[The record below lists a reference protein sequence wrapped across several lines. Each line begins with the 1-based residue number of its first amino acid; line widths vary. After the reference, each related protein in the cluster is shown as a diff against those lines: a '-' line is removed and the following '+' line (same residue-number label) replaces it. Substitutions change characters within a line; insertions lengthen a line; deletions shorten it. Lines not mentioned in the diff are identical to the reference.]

1 MNNNNENSSSNNNN
15 NNSTDSVVV
24 NNNDD
29 EQSSPKVLLDLI
41 KELASDIKKLKEKDN
56 LPQIA
61 TSPLRDNL
69 PPLRENEHSV
79 DDSASENG
87 DAVSV
92 VVTDH
97 SDDETINSIPPSGTI
112 TNDIFKNIKTASM
125 EDNKGPAVDNNW
137 GNIVNQNW
145 SCKKDEDSMKKL
157 RSLYPIPSNCELIVP
172 KLNIELWELIN
183 STQRKSDVT
192 FSQIQRNLTAS
203 VAASLAIATD
213 VLSNK
218 FDKKNIIQT
227 TANLVALLGEASS
240 EISKKRKLFI
250 RSVLKD
256 EYKDLTSL
264 TTETT
269 KNLFGDNLAQNI
281 KDLNLRNKLELKSYS
296 NYSKSSNKPYNR
308 QNYKY
313 GSSTTTRQNYSKD
326 QSFLGERR
334 RSWNSSHTNN
344 NNKNFKKK

>member
-1 MNNNNENSSSNNNN
+1 MNNNENSSSNNNN
-15 NNSTDSVVV
+15 ADSVVV
-24 NNNDD
+24 DNNNDD
-29 EQSSPKVLLDLI
+29 EQPTTKVLLALI
-41 KELASDIKKLKEKDN
+41 KELASDIKNLKEKDS
-56 LPQIA
+56 LPRIE

-69 PPLRENEHSV
+69 SPLRENDNSDEE
-79 DDSASENG
+79 SAYEDG
-87 DAVSV
+87 DRVSV
-92 VVTDH
+92 VVSDH
-97 SDDETINSIPPSGTI
+97 SGDETINSIPPSGTI
-112 TNDIFKNIKTASM
+112 SSDIFKNIKTASV
-125 EDNKGPAVDNNW
+125 EDNKGPAVDNTW
-137 GNIVNQNW
+137 GKIVNQNW
-145 SCKKDEDSMKKL
+145 SCKKDKESMKKL

-172 KLNIELWELIN
+172 KLNIELWQLIS

-203 VAASLAIATD
+203 VAASLSIATD

-218 FDKKNIIQT
+218 FNKENIIQT
-227 TANLVALLGEASS
+227 TANMVALLGEASN

-269 KNLFGDNLAQNI
+269 ENLFGDNLSQNI
-281 KDLNLRNKLELKSYS
+281 KDLNLRNKLKLKSYS
-296 NYSKSSNKPYNR
+296 YSKNSKPYNR

-313 GSSTTTRQNYSKD
+313 GSSTSRQNYSKD

-334 RSWNSSHTNN
+334 KSWNSSHTNN
-344 NNKNFKKK
+344 NKNFKKK